1 MIDSNRLKN
10 MKRIIFLDIDG
21 VLNSGR
27 WFAKTGGEPD
37 ADGYGVSFDPVAVDC
52 LGRILSETGAE
63 IVISSSWKWLG
74 LDTMRNMWKDRNLPG
89 KVIDITP
96 DKISDGLLLSLD
108 LEGFDVAKLKGF
120 EIAEWLSLHDKD
132 VSQYVIIDDEDCV
145 LPSQREHLILTDPYL
160 GITDKIARKIILYF
174 SIM

>member
-1 MIDSNRLKN
+1 
-10 MKRIIFLDIDG
+10 MKKIIFLDIDG
-21 VLNSGR
+21 VLNTER
-27 WFAKTGGEPD
+27 WYVKTGREPD
-37 ADGYGVSFDPVAVDC
+37 ADGYGVPFDPVAIDC
-52 LGRILSETGAE
+52 LRRIISETGAE

-74 LDTMRNMWKDRNLPG
+74 LNTMRNMWKDRNLPG

-96 DKISDGLLLSLD
+96 DKISDELLFSLD
-108 LEGFDVAKLKGF
+108 LDGFDVTKLKGF
-120 EIAEWLSLHDKD
+120 EIAEWLSLHEKD

-145 LPSQREHLILTDPYL
+145 LPSQSEHLILTDPNL